1 MNQMHIRNVDL
12 NLISVFDAIMAE
24 GNLGAAGERLGL
36 SQSAV
41 SHALARL
48 RAITGD
54 ELFVRTRKG
63 MRPTPHAVALAGPLQ
78 SAVELCRQA
87 FAKRNGVPTL
97 ATERTFVIDLPVGFD
112 VVFVPPLLAAMQTVG
127 LGARVWANSDR
138 AVDVLTDL
146 RDGETELALDLDEGD
161 IEATVIA
168 ARDGDPIDQ
177 VPVPAPCAWLLGYRY
192 PVHLIRRDFQP
203 GEPPA
208 QPTWLLIYRNR
219 ADKVQFQALEP
230 LAARLLALVQ
240 EESGRCGRELVAQL
254 AQESGHPEPSVLI
267 DPARALLRGWMD
279 RDVIAG
285 VR

>member
-112 VVFVPPLLAAMQTVG
+112 VVFVPRICAT
-127 LGARVWANSDR
+127 ARPNWRSTSNR
-138 AVDVLTDL
+138 PKPN
-146 RDGETELALDLDEGD
+146 GY
-161 IEATVIA
+161 A
-168 ARDGDPIDQ
+168 ARRSMRTRSWS
-177 VPVPAPCAWLLGYRY
+177 APGKGAS
-192 PVHLIRRDFQP
+192 IRS
-203 GEPPA
+203 A
-208 QPTWLLIYRNR
+208 
-219 ADKVQFQALEP
+219 
-230 LAARLLALVQ
+230 
-240 EESGRCGRELVAQL
+240 S
-254 AQESGHPEPSVLI
+254 
-267 DPARALLRGWMD
+267 
-279 RDVIAG
+279 
-285 VR
+285 